1 MAAKVTPTKDSDIL
15 GIPAAPET
23 SDISGIP
30 APATLQGDRNLTDKE
45 IQELLAELP
54 LCLMKS
60 NGKVSM
66 KGFKWDSETS
76 LRWRALISPKL
87 SV

>member
-23 SDISGIP
+23 SDIPGF
-30 APATLQGDRNLTDKE
+30 PATLQGDRNLTDKE
-45 IQELLAELP
+45 TQELLAELP

-60 NGKVSM
+60 NGKVST

-76 LRWRALISPKL
+76 LRWCALISPKL